1 MNLSL
6 HARSPHR
13 GLGSIHGRDMSLL
26 GSLVWDEEDL
36 SQVSSWHEIK
46 NKLLIPDHAYDIRR
60 PHSD

>member
-46 NKLLIPDHAYDIRR
+46 NNC
-60 PHSD
+60 